1 MQISFTLCLSHTV
14 DVETNHTAKSLLCI
28 LSILFPNLLYTGGD
42 GYGTFS
48 DDDIAGLRSEAS
60 QRELARSNPRFIE
73 EHEKPFH
80 LPWFTKIMIAIA
92 VLGFMVV
99 GTCLLSAFFSGHL
112 GMMSVTRGDLAK
124 LAAVSGVP
132 GVKHSHLLKAA
143 LGQAKDPDADLSLYG
158 TRLPKARIATP
169 IYALPKKIN
178 LVGKID
184 HMFGE
189 KGHHKNSKPS
199 SAHEPSSHDSK

>member
-1 MQISFTLCLSHTV
+1 MGPFSFQI
-14 DVETNHTAKSLLCI
+14 
-28 LSILFPNLLYTGGD
+28 
-42 GYGTFS
+42 
-48 DDDIAGLRSEAS
+48 
-60 QRELARSNPRFIE
+60 ARSNPRFIE

-80 LPWFTKIMIAIA
+80 LPWFTKIMICIA
-92 VLGFMVV
+92 VMGFMVV

-132 GVKHSHLLKAA
+132 GVKQSKLLKAA
-143 LGQAKDPDADLSLYG
+143 LGQAKDADANLSVYG
-158 TRLPKARIATP
+158 TRLPKARIATT

-184 HMFGE
+184 HLFGE
-189 KGHHKNSKPS
+189 KGHKK
-199 SAHEPSSHDSK
+199 SAAASGDASAKQPEVATADK

>member
-1 MQISFTLCLSHTV
+1 M
-14 DVETNHTAKSLLCI
+14 
-28 LSILFPNLLYTGGD
+28 Y
-42 GYGTFS
+42 TFS
-48 DDDIAGLRSEAS
+48 AVL
-60 QRELARSNPRFIE
+60 QLARSNPRFIE

-189 KGHHKNSKPS
+189 KGRHPH
-199 SAHEPSSHDSK
+199 AEPASHGPHPHGAK

>member
-1 MQISFTLCLSHTV
+1 MDTLFAV
-14 DVETNHTAKSLLCI
+14 
-28 LSILFPNLLYTGGD
+28 P
-42 GYGTFS
+42 
-48 DDDIAGLRSEAS
+48 
-60 QRELARSNPRFIE
+60 QLARSNPRFIE

-178 LVGKID
+178 LVNKID

-189 KGHHKNSKPS
+189 KGHKNSKQS
-199 SAHEPSSHDSK
+199 HAAAHESKYAGPKGWIAGDSRYPAAELVR

>member
-1 MQISFTLCLSHTV
+1 MVLV
-14 DVETNHTAKSLLCI
+14 DVEER
-28 LSILFPNLLYTGGD
+28 GD

-60 QRELARSNPRFIE
+60 QREIARSNPRFIE

-80 LPWFTKIMIAIA
+80 LPWFTKVMIGIA
-92 VLGFMVV
+92 VCGFMVV

-132 GVKHSHLLKAA
+132 GVKQSKLLKAA
-143 LGQAKDPDADLSLYG
+143 LGQAKDKDVNLSLYG
-158 TRLPKARIATP
+158 TRLPNARIATP

-184 HMFGE
+184 KIFGE
-189 KGHHKNSKPS
+189 KGKK
-199 SAHEPSSHDSK
+199 SAHSKENDNSDDKDSKRR

>member
-1 MQISFTLCLSHTV
+1 MSQI
-14 DVETNHTAKSLLCI
+14 
-28 LSILFPNLLYTGGD
+28 
-42 GYGTFS
+42 
-48 DDDIAGLRSEAS
+48 
-60 QRELARSNPRFIE
+60 ARSNPRFIE

-80 LPWFTKIMIAIA
+80 LPWFTQIMIFIA

-132 GVKHSHLLKAA
+132 GVKQSKLLKAA
-143 LGQAKDPDADLSLYG
+143 LGKAKDPDANLSFYG
-158 TRLPKARIATP
+158 TRLPRARIAEP

-178 LVGKID
+178 LVNKLD
-184 HMFGE
+184 KMLGE
-189 KGHHKNSKPS
+189 KDGDKHKAAASK
-199 SAHEPSSHDSK
+199 